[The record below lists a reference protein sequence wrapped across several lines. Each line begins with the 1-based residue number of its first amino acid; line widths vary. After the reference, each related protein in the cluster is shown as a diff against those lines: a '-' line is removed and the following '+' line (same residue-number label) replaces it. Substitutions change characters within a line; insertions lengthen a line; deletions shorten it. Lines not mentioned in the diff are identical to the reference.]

1 MSSHLK
7 LYDTHITIRLSKKEK
22 QIFKRN
28 AYRKKLTMSDYL
40 RSLILLDNRL
50 NSISSKLDKINKEI
64 NEVGLASTYIGR
76 YL

>member
-1 MSSHLK
+1 MNSHLK
-7 LYDTHITIRLSKKEK
+7 LYYTHITIRLSKKEK